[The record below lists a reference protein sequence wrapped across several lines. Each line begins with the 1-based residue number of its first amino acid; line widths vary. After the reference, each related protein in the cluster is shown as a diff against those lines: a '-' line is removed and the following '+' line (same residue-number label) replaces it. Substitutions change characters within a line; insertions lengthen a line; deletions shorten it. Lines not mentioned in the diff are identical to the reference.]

1 MRIRVCW
8 QLSAAGR
15 AGCGHDSHG
24 TPDAVFVRCAT
35 QSVAARRPCVC
46 GRDLMPELLWVRPH
60 AVQDPVM
67 TQPDTLITIARKK
80 YMGVEVR
87 F

>member
-1 MRIRVCW
+1 
-8 QLSAAGR
+8 
-15 AGCGHDSHG
+15 
-24 TPDAVFVRCAT
+24 
-35 QSVAARRPCVC
+35 
-46 GRDLMPELLWVRPH
+46 MPELLWACPH